1 MKYASV
7 VVPVMRL
14 ATLFWNEA
22 PVPTLPSTLSDERN
36 AGLNGSH
43 RFAGCA
49 GISGRNAGMAV
60 VPAAS
65 EPLRP
70 IQPATPETRR
80 VRRAAFGRNQSL
92 QTTEAQRTQRKYELV
107 LGLPARC
114 KSG

>member
-70 IQPATPETRR
+70 SKLIQLATREMR
-80 VRRAAFGRNQSL
+80 G
-92 QTTEAQRTQRKYELV
+92 V
-107 LGLPARC
+107 LGPACGRKQNGFNRGC
-114 KSG
+114 RGYARIN